1 MPFTPDKFQCKVPGG
16 TRAGAVVSGP
26 VRTLVVT
33 IAGPERKV
41 DLTVPAETPIEQ
53 LLPTFLS
60 LGVLDVRTESNPVRL
75 ARAGE
80 PPLPSKSTLAECGV
94 VDGTLLEVQ
103 AVGPE
108 PKPPPEPDVV
118 DNEHA
123 ERKGDL
129 KRRAGFP
136 IERTRLALP
145 DAPTFGERLA
155 AAWRAFISNE
165 PSPELPGPAA
175 GHGDDATVPLAR
187 PADLTVRE
195 TPSRRAGAKAAWRS
209 TSYLRRLD
217 EMIAAPR
224 LRRCATIAV
233 VSPKGGVGKT
243 TLTALLGS
251 LLARVRH
258 ERIVAVDT
266 NPDYGSL
273 GRALTP
279 DHRVFV
285 DDLVNVLDQPGLAVA
300 ELDRKLGRAFDGLLV
315 LPAPTDPS
323 RMARLDK
330 AAYAKVFERLKMTVG
345 GLVLDCGTGLQ
356 EPTARAAIEAAD
368 QIVLITDAEPSTAS
382 LVAEAALL
390 LGRAGPPMFLIVNKM
405 PRKGARLDLEKLS
418 RAVPDARAL
427 ITLGTDA
434 RTASALAA
442 GDFSWDDAPAGW
454 RLSAGELAAVMVA
467 DWPGLGLAT

>member
-1 MPFTPDKFQCKVPGG
+1 MK
-16 TRAGAVVSGP
+16 
-26 VRTLVVT
+26 TLVVT
-33 IAGPERKV
+33 IAGPERAV

-60 LGVLDVRTESNPVRL
+60 VGLIDERTVNGEGPVGL

-80 PPLPSKSTLAECGV
+80 PPFPLSSTLAECGV
-94 VDGTLLEVQ
+94 VDGTLLQVQ
-103 AVGPE
+103 VVQPDE
-108 PKPPPEPDVV
+108 KPPPEPEVV
-118 DNEHA
+118 DYEDF
-123 ERKGDL
+123 EREQDEADL

-136 IERTRLALP
+136 LQRTRMALP
-145 DAPTFGERLA
+145 DAPTVGERLA
-155 AAWRAFISNE
+155 AAWRAFISPEE
-165 PSPELPGPAA
+165 PAEAAGPAPARA
-175 GHGDDATVPLAR
+175 GAGDEPAPLTR

-195 TPSRRAGAKAAWRS
+195 RPSRKARAKAAWRS
-209 TSYLRRLD
+209 TSYVRRLD
-217 EMIAAPR
+217 ERIAAPR

-243 TLTALLGS
+243 TITALLGS

-285 DDLVNVLDQPGLAVA
+285 DDLVDVLDHPGLTVT

-330 AAYAKVFERLKMTVG
+330 AAYGKVFERLKMTVG
-345 GLVLDCGTGLQ
+345 GLALDCGTGLQ
-356 EPTARAAIEAAD
+356 EPAAQAAIEAAE

-382 LVAEAALL
+382 LVAEAAQLL
-390 LGRAGPPMFLIVNKM
+390 KRAGPPMFRVVNKV
-405 PRKGARLDLEKLS
+405 PRRGAGSISRCS
-418 RAVPDARAL
+418 RARCRTPAR
-427 ITLGTDA
+427 
-434 RTASALAA
+434 
-442 GDFSWDDAPAGW
+442 
-454 RLSAGELAAVMVA
+454 
-467 DWPGLGLAT
+467 

>member
-1 MPFTPDKFQCKVPGG
+1 MK
-16 TRAGAVVSGP
+16 
-26 VRTLVVT
+26 TLVVT
-33 IAGPERKV
+33 ISGPERTV

-60 LGVLDVRTESNPVRL
+60 LGVIDERHENGHPVGL

-80 PPLPSKSTLAECGV
+80 PPLPPTSTLAECGV
-94 VDGTLLEVQ
+94 VDGTLLHVQ
-103 AVGPE
+103 PVRPEERPAPE
-108 PKPPPEPDVV
+108 PEVV
-118 DNEHA
+118 AYEEF
-123 ERKGDL
+123 ERERDEADL

-136 IERTRLALP
+136 LQRSRLALP
-145 DAPTFGERLA
+145 DAPPLGERLA
-155 AAWRAFISNE
+155 AAWHAFLSSE
-165 PSPELPGPAA
+165 PLPEAPGPAPPRVDE
-175 GHGDDATVPLAR
+175 GDEGSPLAR
-187 PADLTVRE
+187 PADLTLRE
-195 TPSRRAGAKAAWRS
+195 APPRRARAKAAWRS
-209 TSYLRRLD
+209 TSYQRRLD

-224 LRRCATIAV
+224 LRRCATTAV

-243 TLTALLGS
+243 TITALLGS

-285 DDLVNVLDQPGLAVA
+285 DDLVEVLDHPGLTVT

-330 AAYAKVFERLKMTVG
+330 AAYSKVFERLKMTVG
-345 GLVLDCGTGLQ
+345 SLVLDCGTGLQ
-356 EPTARAAIEAAD
+356 EPSAQAAVEAAD
-368 QIVLITDAEPSTAS
+368 QIVLVTDAEPSTAS
-382 LVAEAALL
+382 LVAEAARLL
-390 LGRAGPPMFLIVNKM
+390 TRAGPPMFLVVNKL
-405 PRKGARLDLEKLS
+405 PRRGGRLDLEMLS

-427 ITLGTDA
+427 ITVGSDA

-442 GDFSWDDAPAGW
+442 GDFTWDDAPAAW
-454 RLSAGELAAVMVA
+454 RLSLSELAAVMVA

>member
-1 MPFTPDKFQCKVPGG
+1 MK
-16 TRAGAVVSGP
+16 
-26 VRTLVVT
+26 TLVVT

-41 DLTVPAETPIEQ
+41 DLTVPAETPIDQ
-53 LLPTFLS
+53 LLPTFLT
-60 LGVLDVRTESNPVRL
+60 LGVIDEQTVNGNQLGL

-80 PPLPSKSTLAECGV
+80 APLPPTSTLAECGV
-94 VDGTLLEVQ
+94 VDGTLLQMQPVQ
-103 AVGPE
+103 PVERPAPE
-108 PKPPPEPDVV
+108 PEVV
-118 DNEHA
+118 DYEDF
-123 ERKGDL
+123 ERDQDEADL

-136 IERTRLALP
+136 IQRTRLALP

-155 AAWRAFISNE
+155 AAWQAFISPE
-165 PSPELPGPAA
+165 PPADAPGPAPPRA
-175 GHGDDATVPLAR
+175 PDDDESVPLAR

-195 TPSRRAGAKAAWRS
+195 APSRRARAKAAWRS
-209 TSYLRRLD
+209 TSYVRRLD

-243 TLTALLGS
+243 TITALLGS
-251 LLARVRH
+251 LMARVRH

-285 DDLVNVLDQPGLAVA
+285 DDLVDVLDHPGLAVA

-330 AAYAKVFERLKMTVG
+330 AAYEKVFARLKMTVG
-345 GLVLDCGTGLQ
+345 GLALDCGTGLQ
-356 EPTARAAIEAAD
+356 EPAAQAAIEAAD
-368 QIVLITDAEPSTAS
+368 QIVLVTDAEPSTAS

-390 LGRAGPPMFLIVNKM
+390 LKRAGPPMFLVVNKM
-405 PRKGARLDLEKLS
+405 PRKGARLDLEMLS

-427 ITLGTDA
+427 ITLSTDP

-442 GDFSWDDAPAGW
+442 GDFTWDDAPESW
-454 RLSAGELAAVMVA
+454 RLSVSELAAVMVT

>member
-1 MPFTPDKFQCKVPGG
+1 MK
-16 TRAGAVVSGP
+16 
-26 VRTLVVT
+26 TLVVT
-33 IAGPERKV
+33 IAGPERRV

-53 LLPTFLS
+53 LLPTLLS
-60 LGVLDVRTESNPVRL
+60 LGLIDERTANGGGPVGL

-80 PPLPSKSTLAECGV
+80 PPLPPSSTLAECGV
-94 VDGTLLEVQ
+94 VDGTLLQVQ
-103 AVGPE
+103 VVQPE
-108 PKPPPEPDVV
+108 EKRPPEPEVV
-118 DNEHA
+118 DYEDF
-123 ERKGDL
+123 EREQDEADL

-136 IERTRLALP
+136 LQRTRMALP
-145 DAPTFGERLA
+145 DAPTFGERLG
-155 AAWRAFISNE
+155 AAWRAFVSPAE
-165 PSPELPGPAA
+165 PAEAAGPARARTGA
-175 GHGDDATVPLAR
+175 GDEPAPLTR

-195 TPSRRAGAKAAWRS
+195 RPSRKARARAAWRS
-209 TSYLRRLD
+209 TSYVRRLD
-217 EMIAAPR
+217 ERIAAPR

-243 TLTALLGS
+243 TITALLGS
-251 LLARVRH
+251 LLSRVRH

-279 DHRVFV
+279 DHGVFV
-285 DDLVNVLDQPGLAVA
+285 DDLVDVLDHPGLTVT

-330 AAYAKVFERLKMTVG
+330 DAYGKVFERLKMTVG
-345 GLVLDCGTGLQ
+345 GLALDCGTGLQ
-356 EPTARAAIEAAD
+356 EPAAQAAIEAAE

-382 LVAEAALL
+382 LVAEAAQLL
-390 LGRAGPPMFLIVNKM
+390 KRSGPPMFLVVNKM
-405 PRKGARLDLEKLS
+405 PARGGRLDLEMLS

-427 ITLGTDA
+427 LTVAADR

-442 GDFSWDDAPAGW
+442 GDFNWDEAPASR
-454 RLSAGELAAVMVA
+454 RLSISELAAVMVA